1 MTFITTQLPE
11 FCYTITM
18 IVYNNTIKIDPFI
31 AESWLQW
38 LLQEHIPEIM
48 ALGLFTEWKMF
59 RLLEQ
64 DDTEG
69 MTFVIQYFVPSLE
82 NYYQFTE
89 EFAPALSRKSFE
101 KWGDR
106 FIAFRT
112 IMEVVQ

>member
-1 MTFITTQLPE
+1 
-11 FCYTITM
+11 M
-18 IVYNNTIKIDPFI
+18 IVYNNTIKIAHSIEEP
-31 AESWLQW
+31 WLLW

-64 DDTEG
+64 DDAEG
-69 MTFVIQYFVPSLE
+69 MTFVIQYFAPSLE

-89 EFAPALSRKSFE
+89 EFAPALQKRSFD

-112 IMEVVQ
+112 VMEVVH

>member
-1 MTFITTQLPE
+1 
-11 FCYTITM
+11 M

-31 AESWLQW
+31 EEAWLQW

-69 MTFVIQYFVPSLE
+69 MTFVIQYFAPSLE
-82 NYYQFTE
+82 NYYLFTE
-89 EFAPALSRKSFE
+89 EFAPALQRRSFD

-112 IMEVVQ
+112 IMEVVH

>member
-1 MTFITTQLPE
+1 
-11 FCYTITM
+11 M
-18 IVYNNTIKIDPFI
+18 IVYNNTINVDPFI
-31 AESWLQW
+31 AEAWLQW
-38 LLQEHIPEIM
+38 LLQQHIPEIM

-69 MTFVIQYFVPSLE
+69 MTFVMQYFAPSLE
-82 NYYQFTE
+82 NYYRFIE
-89 EFAPALSRKSFE
+89 EFAPVLQKKSFD

-112 IMEVVQ
+112 IMEVVH

>member
-1 MTFITTQLPE
+1 
-11 FCYTITM
+11 M
-18 IVYNNTIKIDPFI
+18 IVYNNTIKIDQFI
-31 AESWLQW
+31 EEAWLQW

-69 MTFVIQYFVPSLE
+69 MTFVIQYFAPSLE
-82 NYYQFTE
+82 NYYRFTE
-89 EFAPALSRKSFE
+89 EFAPALQRRSFD

-112 IMEVVQ
+112 VMEVVH

>member
-1 MTFITTQLPE
+1 MR
-11 FCYTITM
+11 M
-18 IVYNNTIKIDPFI
+18 IVYNNTIKIHPFI
-31 AESWLQW
+31 EEVWMQW

-48 ALGLFTEWKMF
+48 ALELFTEWKMF

-69 MTFVIQYFVPSLE
+69 MTFVIQFHAPSLE
-82 NYYQFTE
+82 NYYRYME
-89 EFAPALSRKSFE
+89 EFVPALKKKAFD

-112 IMEVVQ
+112 VMEVVH

>member
-1 MTFITTQLPE
+1 
-11 FCYTITM
+11 M

-31 AESWLQW
+31 VEAWLQW

-48 ALGLFTEWKMF
+48 ALGLFTEYKMF

-64 DDTEG
+64 DDAEG
-69 MTFVIQYFVPSLE
+69 MTFVIQYFAPSLE
-82 NYYQFTE
+82 NYDQFTE
-89 EFAPALSRKSFE
+89 EFAPALQRRSFD

-112 IMEVVQ
+112 VMEVVH